1 QLTPQERIYV
11 VGKHADFSLQQKTGS
26 LFGVPSL
33 FDYESLPTRRFAE
46 FYTML
51 RTGQHMRSLVDFY
64 YPIAGLL
71 PQTTRHRLLVLAD
84 PWFPGWQAT
93 VGGTPVPILRAD
105 YVFRLVEVPAGRSTV
120 EFRYVPDALLLGAL
134 ISAVTAGAIV
144 LALVRLPRRKQ
155 LKDGAEDGYTGSPRV
170 PSRSTRWQ
178 HGGS

>member
-1 QLTPQERIYV
+1 METSPPSGFTGAPGDGRQGSVIFVQNDPERVVLRVDAPQR
-11 VGKHADFSLQQKTGS
+11 GF
-26 LFGVPSL
+26 
-33 FDYESLPTRRFAE
+33 
-46 FYTML
+46 
-51 RTGQHMRSLVDFY
+51 
-64 YPIAGLL
+64 
-71 PQTTRHRLLVLAD
+71 LVLAD
-84 PWFPGWQAT
+84 QWFPGWQAT